1 MRNPTRYLKT
11 LFIAVLLAGLASEGM
26 AREVVLDVA
35 LGTPVMHAGIKQ
47 TAFVKVSLKGF
58 DLPREAQRSPINVA
72 IVLDRSGSMRGEK
85 IERAKEAA
93 IMAINSLNSN
103 DIVSIV
109 TYDHTVNVLVPATN
123 LTNRAE
129 IAYRIAKIFS
139 GGNTALFAGVSKGAY
154 ETRKFLTQNRINR
167 VVLLSDGLA
176 NVGPS
181 TAEELGR
188 LGASLGRE
196 GMSVTTIGLG
206 LGYNEDLM
214 TRLAGYSDGNH
225 AFAENASDLA
235 EIFRNEFD
243 SAKSVVAKELHIII
257 RCAKNIRPLRIV
269 GRDGEIIGQDVR
281 IDLNQLSSRQEK
293 FVVLEVEVPESRAG
307 EKQQLAS
314 VDVSYLNLD
323 TQKNDSLT
331 NSVSVSFTESPET
344 VKKNIDLKVME
355 SAIEQVTIQ
364 KSKEAVQLRDKGDIV
379 GARSKM
385 KESVDYLKDNAQG
398 LSSPGLDR
406 LEREISQDSD
416 QMEEKDWNRSRKG
429 IVEKQYKRETQQQ
442 Y

>member
-1 MRNPTRYLKT
+1 MRTKIQYLKP
-11 LFIAVLLAGLASEGM
+11 LLLATLLVVFASDAM
-26 AREVVLDVA
+26 ARQITLDVA
-35 LGTPVMHAGIKQ
+35 LGTPVMHAGKKQ
-47 TAFVKVSLKGF
+47 TAFLKVSLKGF
-58 DLPREAQRSPINVA
+58 EWPREIQRSPINVA

-93 IMAINSLNSN
+93 IMAINNLNLN

-109 TYDHTVNVLVPATN
+109 TYDHTVNVLVPATK
-123 LTNRAE
+123 LTHRAD
-129 IAYRIAKIFS
+129 IAYKIAKIFS

-154 ETRKFLTQNRINR
+154 EVRKFLTAIRVNRI
-167 VVLLSDGLA
+167 VLLSDGLA

-181 TAEELGR
+181 SPEELGR

-235 EIFRNEFD
+235 EIFRNEFN

-257 RCAKNIRPLRIV
+257 RCANNIRPLRVI
-269 GRDGEIIGQDVR
+269 GRDAEINGQNVR
-281 IDLNQLSSRQEK
+281 VDLNQLSSRQEK

-307 EKQQLAS
+307 ESQRLAS
-314 VDVSYLNLD
+314 VDVSYLNLHS
-323 TQKNDSLT
+323 QQNDSLT
-331 NSVSVSFTESPET
+331 DSVSVSFTESPET
-344 VKKNIDLKVME
+344 VKKSMDLKVME

-364 KSKEAVQLRDKGDIV
+364 KSKEAVQLRDKGDIL
-379 GARSKM
+379 GAQKVM
-385 KESVDYLKDNAQG
+385 KENVEYLKSSAQG
-398 LSSPGLDR
+398 LSSPTLDN
-406 LEREISQDSD
+406 LEREMRQDAD
-416 QMEEKDWNRSRKG
+416 DMGKKDWNKNRKT
-429 IVEKQYKRETQQQ
+429 IIEKQYKRETQQQ